1 MHLKAYICLIVL
13 LLLSAVTA
21 FTLEQ
26 PDNERPN
33 QAVATAGS
41 PSQQCIEMGF
51 KHRHYLSGSKV
62 YSCSVCRTHMA
73 TIESMISRVSPS
85 EQHIYA
91 GAGVIVA
98 SSDAS
103 VSAD

>member
-1 MHLKAYICLIVL
+1 MHLRAYIYLIAL

-21 FTLEQ
+21 FTLQQ
-26 PDNERPN
+26 PDNETPN
-33 QAVATAGS
+33 QAGAAGS

-85 EQHIYA
+85 EQHIPQ
-91 GAGVIVA
+91 GVGVIVA